1 MFMDVA
7 KILARRPGLH
17 SNYPWRHN
25 TSDKSPASF
34 ASQFH
39 PSVFQGKFIKK
50 FPQLVFLSYSYAVAA
65 FKTKVAFIVRSV
77 AAVARLEFPKRIA
90 LAAFGVKVAAFTR
103 FAI

>member
-7 KILARRPGLH
+7 KILARRLGLH
-17 SNYPWRHN
+17 SDSWRHN

-39 PSVFQGKFIKK
+39 PSVFQENFI
-50 FPQLVFLSYSYAVAA
+50 QLVFLSYSYAVAA

-77 AAVARLEFPKRIA
+77 AVVARLEFPKRIA
-90 LAAFGVKVAAFTR
+90 LAALGVKVAAFTR